1 MGIFVSSCW
10 GGVGVSGNEGENVI
24 AIDNK
29 NVVKSAYQNHKLL
42 IFS

>member
-1 MGIFVSSCW
+1 MGIFVSGCW
-10 GGVGVSGNEGENVI
+10 GGVGDSDYGGENVI

-29 NVVKSAYQNHKLL
+29 NVVQSAYQNHKLL